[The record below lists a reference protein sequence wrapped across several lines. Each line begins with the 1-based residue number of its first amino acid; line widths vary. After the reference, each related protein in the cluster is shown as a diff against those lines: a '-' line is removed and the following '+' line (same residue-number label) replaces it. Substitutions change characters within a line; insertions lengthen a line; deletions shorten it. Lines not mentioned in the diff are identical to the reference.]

1 MFHLYL
7 LSMRHMS
14 AHDEAMIFYG
24 HQINNKRTLAEQLK
38 AEALEL
44 MRKRK
49 SRISQELDT
58 SSTDDAYNV
67 ALEGYKMSSME
78 QCMQE
83 FQIREQ
89 ELLKTRS
96 KMRGFPLKITS
107 GYSER
112 LPETLIETLNWWL
125 SHFSTNNENNSN

>member
-7 LSMRHMS
+7 LSLRQMS

-24 HQINNKRTLAEQLK
+24 HQIKDKRALAEQLK

-49 SRISQELDT
+49 SRKSQELDT
-58 SSTDDAYNV
+58 SSTDDAYN

-78 QCMQE
+78 QCMRE

-96 KMRGFPLKITS
+96 KMHGFPLKITS